1 VKPELVKPET
11 ALFLEKSHEL
21 LERADTMMGVGLTDD
36 AGRAAYLAGLH
47 AAQAFIF
54 ETAGRVF
61 RRHSGVQREFSRQVK
76 DDPRVDTSLRTFLSH
91 TYQLKAI
98 ADYETGPG
106 SHVSEEN
113 AREAIQAARQLVEC
127 VTGLLPP
134 NGPTPAATPEPDPS
148 R

>member
-1 VKPELVKPET
+1 MKPET

-54 ETAGRVF
+54 ETTGRVF
-61 RRHSGVQREFSRQVK
+61 KRHSGVQREFSRLVK
-76 DDPRVDTSLRTFLSH
+76 NDPRVDTGLRAFLSR

-98 ADYETGPG
+98 ADYLTGPG
-106 SHVSEEN
+106 SHVSEES
-113 AREAIQAARQLVEC
+113 AREAIQTARQLVEC

-134 NGPTPAATPEPDPS
+134 NGPTPAATPGPDPS

>member
-1 VKPELVKPET
+1 MKPET

-21 LERADTMMGVGLTDD
+21 LERAHTMMEVGLTGD

-54 ETAGRVF
+54 ETTGRVF
-61 RRHSGVQREFSRQVK
+61 KRHSGVQREFSRLVK
-76 DDPRVDTSLRTFLSH
+76 DDPRVGTDLRNFLSR

-98 ADYETGPG
+98 ADYLTGPD
-106 SHVSEEN
+106 SHVPEES
-113 AREAIQAARQLVEC
+113 AREAVQTARRLVEC
-127 VTGLLPP
+127 VAGLLSP
-134 NGPTPAATPEPDPS
+134 NGQKPARVPEPDRS

>member
-1 VKPELVKPET
+1 MKPET

-36 AGRAAYLAGLH
+36 AGRTAYLAGLH

-54 ETAGRVF
+54 ETTGRVYKK
-61 RRHSGVQREFSRQVK
+61 HSGVQREFSRLVK
-76 DDPRVDTSLRTFLSH
+76 GDPRDDTSLRTFLSR

-106 SHVSEEN
+106 LHVSEES
-113 AREAIQAARQLVEC
+113 AREAIQTARQLVEC
-127 VTGLLPP
+127 VTALLPP
-134 NGPTPAATPEPDPS
+134 NGPTPATTPEPEPS

>member
-1 VKPELVKPET
+1 MKPET
-11 ALFLEKSHEL
+11 APLLEKSREL

-54 ETAGRVF
+54 ETTGRVF
-61 RRHSGVQREFSRQVK
+61 KRHAGVQREFSRLVK
-76 DDPRVDTSLRTFLSH
+76 DDPRVDTGLRTFLSR

-98 ADYETGPG
+98 ADYLTGPD
-106 SHVSEEN
+106 SYVSAET
-113 AREAIQAARQLVEC
+113 AREAIQTARRLVEC
-127 VTGLLPP
+127 VAGLLPP
-134 NGPTPAATPEPDPS
+134 NGRTPARSREPDRS